1 MLRQRLK
8 HIKKLVR
15 VPVFQP
21 SPKIKQW
28 LLKIS
33 LQNRLFILFL
43 GVLIISL
50 SAVGMIAYH
59 QAKQTTVKA
68 IENRLEREATMMF
81 EVSRNLMYIHAG
93 NEQLLEKV
101 YGLQ

>member
-33 LQNRLFILFL
+33 LQNRLFIFIF
-43 GVLIISL
+43 GCVNYFVKCRWDDCL
-50 SAVGMIAYH
+50 SSSETNDG
-59 QAKQTTVKA
+59 KSDRK
-68 IENRLEREATMMF
+68 
-81 EVSRNLMYIHAG
+81 SP
-93 NEQLLEKV
+93 
-101 YGLQ
+101 